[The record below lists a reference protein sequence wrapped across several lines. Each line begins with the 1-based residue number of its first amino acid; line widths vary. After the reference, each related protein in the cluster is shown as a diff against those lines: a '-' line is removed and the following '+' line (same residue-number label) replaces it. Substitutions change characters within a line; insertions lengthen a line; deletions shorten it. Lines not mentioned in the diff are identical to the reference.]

1 MKLRISLG
9 QVYDHEDGEEWEVLK
24 KSKDRVTFETSDD
37 SVVQMDY
44 EELAGLVEDGVL
56 APREDDEED
65 DD

>member
-24 KSKDRVTFETSDD
+24 KSKDRVIFETSDD

-44 EELAGLVEDGVL
+44 EELVELVEDGVL
-56 APREDDEED
+56 TPRAGDDED